1 MDEINILSTR
11 DLPAEA
17 KVFASQNNISLQ
29 VLNFI
34 ETFPVAN
41 IEVQQEVEAALQLS
55 TVVVF
60 TSMNAVQY
68 VASLAADENPDWI
81 IYGIGTATL
90 SLVQKYFPNCKIGG
104 TAQYAADLADKII
117 SDLFSN
123 SLYFFCGNKRHDILP
138 VALANAGIEVIEI
151 EVYETLEVHHTVTEN
166 YNAVLF
172 FSPSAVSSF
181 FATNKPGEDCILF
194 AIGETTAT
202 AIRPH
207 FKGEIIT
214 GDATGKVNLLT
225 EAINYFST
233 N

>member
-11 DLPAEA
+11 DLPEEA
-17 KVFASQNNISLQ
+17 KIFARKNNISLQ
-29 VLNFI
+29 VVNFI

-41 IEVQQEVEAALQLS
+41 IEVQQEVEGALQLS

-81 IYGIGTATL
+81 IYCIGSTTL
-90 SLVQKYFPNCKIGG
+90 TLVQKYFPNCKIGG

-117 SDLFSN
+117 SDLFSD

-138 VALANAGIEVIEI
+138 VALENAGIKVIEI
-151 EVYETLEVHHTVTEN
+151 EVYETLEVHHTVNGN
-166 YNAVLF
+166 YNAILF
-172 FSPSAVSSF
+172 FSPSAVNSF
-181 FATNKPGEDCILF
+181 FTTNKPDAGCVLF
-194 AIGETTAT
+194 AIGETTAA
-202 AIRPH
+202 AITPH
-207 FKGEIIT
+207 FSGAVIT

-225 EAINYFST
+225 QAINYFST
-233 N
+233 K